1 MSMNSWAPCN
11 VKDWGSDMLQQYQ
24 QIKPEERVIIA
35 LDMQAE
41 EALALARQLQ
51 GEARWV
57 KIGMTLFYKEG
68 PSFVR
73 EFKEMGYKVFIDL
86 KLYDIPHQVEGAI
99 GSLVSVGADMLTMH
113 ASGGIEMM
121 QAAQKAVEQ
130 AACGNDIPLT
140 LGVTVL
146 TSMDDDTLTEIGINN
161 TAAEQV
167 NLLAKLAK
175 EAHLSGVVASPWEV
189 QQLRDLLGDSAAI
202 VTPGIRPAGG
212 EAGDQKRIATP
223 TFAVSHGA
231 SHLVIGRPITQAA
244 NPQAAFR
251 SIIDELKS
259 ASV

>member
-1 MSMNSWAPCN
+1 
-11 VKDWGSDMLQQYQ
+11 MLTNYQ
-24 QIKPEERVIIA
+24 NLEPEERVIIA

-41 EALALARQLQ
+41 EALGLARQLQ

-68 PSFVR
+68 PSLVQ
-73 EFKEMGYKVFIDL
+73 EFKSMGYKVFIDL

-130 AACGNDIPLT
+130 AVQSAACEKEIPLT

-146 TSMDDDTLTEIGINN
+146 TSMDDSTLTEIGVNN

-167 NLLAKLAK
+167 NVLAKLAK
-175 EAHLSGVVASPWEV
+175 EAHLSGVVASAWEA
-189 QQLRDLLGDSAAI
+189 QQLRNLLGDSAAI
-202 VTPGIRPAGG
+202 VTPGIRLAGG

-223 TFAVSHGA
+223 TFAISHGA
-231 SHLVIGRPITQAA
+231 SHVVIGRPITKDS
-244 NPQAAFR
+244 NPKAAFCR
-251 SIIDELKS
+251 IIQELKS
-259 ASV
+259 L